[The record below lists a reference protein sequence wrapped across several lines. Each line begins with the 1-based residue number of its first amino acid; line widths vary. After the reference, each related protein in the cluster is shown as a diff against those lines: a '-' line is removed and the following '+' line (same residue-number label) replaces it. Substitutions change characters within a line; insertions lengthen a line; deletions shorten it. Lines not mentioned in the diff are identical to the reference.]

1 MIQKQFIGAG
11 KKATCRIIFTLPE
24 QIWADEVF
32 LVGSFND
39 WSETSHPLL
48 QSNSGEWRITLDLP
62 CGQRYEFRYLCDGE
76 WLNDNTADGY
86 LENPHGS
93 HNSVVYTSPPAA

>member
-1 MIQKQFIGAG
+1 MIQKQFTGAG
-11 KKATCRIIFTLPE
+11 KKAKCRIIFTLPE

-39 WSETSHPLL
+39 WNETSHPLL

-93 HNSVVYTSPPAA
+93 HNSVVYTSPPVA